1 MAKVESGKTYIGVVE
16 DIQDPKK
23 LGRVK
28 IRVLD
33 VFDKT
38 KLEDIPWANPW
49 KDLAGNEFNLPE
61 VGKVVT
67 VVFENANVNSP
78 EFISS
83 DHFNV
88 NLEKKLSQLSNDDYA
103 TMKAL
108 IFDHKTQIYVNE
120 SEGLKLDHK
129 FNMMNIKDKSI
140 DLDLK
145 DNFAKINL
153 GTANS
158 TQRSILGDNFLNW
171 FDDFVQILMGSKGG
185 PFLGNLGAP
194 VVATPAL
201 LGSLQLYQQLKD
213 PKFLSKNVYIVDNE
227 NVAKL
232 DRIAEGQ
239 KGDTWQSTVE
249 ENTLTTKEPV
259 TYTPTPG
266 STATTFDQ
274 PPVDAATASAIPPGS
289 TQSES
294 KPQKIEEN
302 PDIKVIKELLKI
314 KKYVLY
320 EDVER
325 LNIVAIRNQC
335 INPRDK
341 YSDQF
346 SDKIYLMW
354 KKEDGNWE
362 LKQYMFSTVPGL
374 EFTITDNW
382 LLEKNLAKQEPW
394 INSSGK
400 KMIMKEY
407 ARIIGTVNNDPIFKN
422 GLPILVPSQYIDVYY
437 IDKYKGAR
445 AMLVTPGASQLV
457 WRDTKVDDPD
467 SFIPDNF
474 ENPEKIVPS
483 PLLDNSIK
491 IHLGYPSGQK
501 VGAWSEGSQVFSS
514 AENLNE
520 FFDFCEKHSQKYGN
534 KFTYTL
540 ATKADWDEA
549 TKTVSGNKTS
559 DPLQTT
565 ATQSDATAAT
575 QSGTQSQSPTQ
586 SATEQ
591 AISQNKSEIVD
602 ALGDGSLMIDV
613 GVQDVILTGKITTD
627 DISRINDKAITFSIK
642 SQSIPNQWV
651 IFNSDLSYTTP
662 AGSKTDLSITE
673 VKPDSAYFDLRSI
686 INPKN
691 SIGDYKVDIR
701 LYFFRKDDFSQRYM
715 SKSVSFSLSQG
726 SSSTSPENIG
736 TTNTSG
742 STGTAS
748 NSGGNQSS
756 NSSSTEYIIGVINPK
771 TPEGKKISGNI
782 KFTKEGPY
790 ITAIGTVNNLPTI
803 TNGVVNWQDGTRTL
817 GPIVGEKNSST
828 TVTKDQLADYMIN
841 RLISTI
847 ESEYQ
852 STINLGIIDK
862 KE

>member
-1 MAKVESGKTYIGVVE
+1 MAKKVESGKTYIGVVE

-23 LGRVK
+23 LGRAKV
-28 IRVLD
+28 RVLD
-33 VFDKT
+33 VFDNT
-38 KLEDIPWANPW
+38 NLEDIPWANPW

-67 VVFENANVNSP
+67 VVFDSADVNSP

-83 DHFNV
+83 DHFNI

-103 TMKAL
+103 TMKAV

-239 KGDTWQSTVE
+239 KGDTWKSTVK
-249 ENTLTTKEPV
+249 ENTLTSKEPV

-266 STATTFDQ
+266 STDTTFDQ
-274 PPVDAATASAIPPGS
+274 PPIDAATQSVPTPGA
-289 TQSES
+289 TQSEN
-294 KPQKIEEN
+294 KPQKVEEN
-302 PDIKVIKELLKI
+302 PDVKVIKELINI

-346 SDKIYLMW
+346 SDKLYIMW
-354 KKEDGNWE
+354 RKEDGNWE

-382 LLEKNLAKQEPW
+382 LLEKNLSKQDPW

-407 ARIIGTVNNDPIFKN
+407 ASIVGTVNKDPIFKD

-437 IDKYKGAR
+437 MDTFKGAK
-445 AMLVTPGASQLV
+445 AMLVVPGASQLV
-457 WRDTKVDDPD
+457 WRDTKIDDPD
-467 SFIPDNF
+467 SFIPNNF
-474 ENPEKIVPS
+474 ENPEKITPS
-483 PLLDNSIK
+483 PILDNSIK
-491 IHLGYPSGQK
+491 IHLGYPGGQK

-520 FFDFCEKHSQKYGN
+520 FFGYCEKHSQKYGN

-549 TKTVSGNKTS
+549 IKTVSGNKTS
-559 DPLQTT
+559 DPLQTP
-565 ATQSDATAAT
+565 ATQSTAASAT

-586 SATEQ
+586 SSTEQ
-591 AISQNKSEIVD
+591 AISQNKSETIDVF
-602 ALGDGSLMIDV
+602 GDGSLMVDI
-613 GVQDVILTGKITTD
+613 GVQDVVLTGKITTD
-627 DISRINDKAITFSIK
+627 DISRLSERAMTFDIK

-651 IFNSDLSYTTP
+651 MFNSDLSYTTP
-662 AGSKTDLSITE
+662 AGSKRDLKITE
-673 VKPDSAYFDLRSI
+673 VKPESAFFDLKSI
-686 INPKN
+686 INLKN
-691 SIGDYKVDIR
+691 SIGDYKIDVKI
-701 LYFFRKDDFSQRYM
+701 YFFRKDDFSQRNM
-715 SKSVSFSLSQG
+715 SKTISFNISQG
-726 SSSTSPENIG
+726 SSSTNPENIG
-736 TTNTSG
+736 TSTGGSQSTTSG
-742 STGTAS
+742 STNTS
-748 NSGGNQSS
+748 SGV
-756 NSSSTEYIIGVINPK
+756 EYVIGVINPS
-771 TPEGKKISGNI
+771 TAEGKKVSGSI
-782 KFTKEGPY
+782 KFSKEGPL
-790 ITAIGTVNNLPTI
+790 ITAIGTLNNLPTI
-803 TNGVVNWQDGTRTL
+803 TNGVVNWQDGTRTI
-817 GPIVGEKNSST
+817 GPIQSEKTSSSS
-828 TVTKDQLADYMIN
+828 VTYDQLADRMIN
-841 RLISTI
+841 TLVNII
-847 ESEYQ
+847 ENEYR
-852 STINLGIIDK
+852 SVINLGVIDK
-862 KE
+862 KQ